1 MLSKHWVL
9 GNLHESHLSRGLS
22 LGKTQKE
29 RGVRG
34 RQCIPQ
40 PESPQSQVV
49 SFLPIAS
56 ITTSLSHGWV
66 LLPQTS
72 ISLMAPVLG
81 PRAAAHR
88 MQETSCS
95 SSITMY
101 RLLVPTPCWLSV
113 VTFTHGQREEGKRAS
128 DRRGDCF

>member
-1 MLSKHWVL
+1 MLSKHWVR
-9 GNLHESHLSRGLS
+9 GNLRESHVSQGLS

-34 RQCIPQ
+34 RQRIPQ

-56 ITTSLSHGWV
+56 ITTSLSYGWIV
-66 LLPQTS
+66 LPQS
-72 ISLMAPVLG
+72 LISLTALVLR
-81 PRAAAHR
+81 PRAAAQE

-95 SSITMY
+95 SSTTTY

-113 VTFTHGQREEGKRAS
+113 VTFTHRQRE
-128 DRRGDCF
+128 